1 MLNNPCDSA
10 VVGESAG
17 AKNRSSGQ
25 FFCGLLYALRAE
37 SGRVTLLRGAH
48 NSFLAENNY
57 IVTHGQVDL
66 AATFNEL

>member
-1 MLNNPCDSA
+1 MLNNPCDS

-17 AKNRSSGQ
+17 AKNHSGQ